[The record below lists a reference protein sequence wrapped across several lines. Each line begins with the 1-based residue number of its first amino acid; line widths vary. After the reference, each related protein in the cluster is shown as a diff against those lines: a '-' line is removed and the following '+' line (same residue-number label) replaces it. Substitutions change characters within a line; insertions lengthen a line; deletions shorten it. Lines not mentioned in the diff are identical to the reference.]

1 MLKIFLFTAVCCWI
15 HIRAYSQSNDT
26 TEIQEIIDS
35 YSFIIGLGKGD
46 TTAFHAARGDLYID
60 IGKYDSALI
69 DFKKYFYKFRKPDN
83 AVTIGNV
90 FRFMA
95 KEYQTKSFYDT
106 AAYWYDKALEID
118 PDNFK
123 ATFEFARLYYE
134 IKKYDKALPYYE
146 QLYDKWP
153 VITVGDTGY
162 MIREDL
168 GFVYLYIGK
177 NDKVVDLYDSLIDM
191 DSTNH
196 WLFLRRA
203 IAFLKLRYY
212 AQAERDYDYVLNLTD
227 YSDLARSSKAN
238 YYAVRRMYDEAC
250 SIIDRNDI
258 QDLQKKYDFSCD
270 EINEK

>member
-1 MLKIFLFTAVCCWI
+1 MVKICFFITVCFSI
-15 HIRAYSQSNDT
+15 HINAYSQSNDT

-35 YSFIIGLGKGD
+35 YSFIIGLGYDD
-46 TTAFHAARGDLYID
+46 TTIFHASRGDLYID
-60 IGKYDSALI
+60 VGKYDSALI
-69 DFKKYFYKFRKPDN
+69 DFKKYFYKFRKPDV
-83 AVTIGNV
+83 AATIGNV

-95 KEYQTKSFYDT
+95 KEYQNKSFYDT

-123 ATFEFARLYYE
+123 ATFEYGRLYYE

-146 QLYDKWP
+146 QLINKMP
-153 VITVGDTGY
+153 VNTVGDTGY

-168 GFVYLYIGK
+168 GFVYLYLGK
-177 NDKVVDLYDSLIDM
+177 NKEVVDLYDPLIEV

-203 IAFLKLRYY
+203 IALLKLRRYD
-212 AQAERDYDYVLNLTD
+212 QAEKDYDQLLELTN
-227 YSDLARSSKAN
+227 YSDLARAYKAD
-238 YYAVRRMYDEAC
+238 YYAVRKMYEKAC
-250 SIIDRNDI
+250 EIIDSNDI
-258 QDLQKKYDFSCD
+258 QDLQNKYDFSCD